1 MQLFGKPRFCETRN
15 EAKRSDELELAL
27 PPLNAQAGQPEPAP
41 DRLRARRG
49 CFVTAWRLTWSSG
62 SGLLG
67 KRKGQCGARR
77 GLLRATRCFFAG
89 RHAPRY
95 CFGGLEGYVVLRI
108 FSISH
113 HAADDCSCVCPR
125 RARRVCCLL
134 KCAAYLRRRDVALFK
149 LFFDFLDDELNRAR
163 ADGVLIVLLE
173 VFHKHLG

>member
-77 GLLRATRCFFAG
+77 GLLRASRCFFAG
-89 RHAPRY
+89 RHAPRC
-95 CFGGLEGYVVLRI
+95 CFGGLEGERVILIVHEKPLI
-108 FSISH
+108 AQ
-113 HAADDCSCVCPR
+113 AANDCSCVCPR
-125 RARRVCCLL
+125 RTRRI
-134 KCAAYLRRRDVALFK
+134 R
-149 LFFDFLDDELNRAR
+149 
-163 ADGVLIVLLE
+163 GLLE
-173 VFHKHLG
+173 RVLDLFDGYRVIVEILFYLLL